1 MPDCVETVSR
11 EGGGIKCVDGGG
23 ILIDPVCSAAHSPSL
38 WRTGG
43 LSIMSS
49 VVVSMGGV
57 GVMVFGQTA
66 DCVDFL

>member
-1 MPDCVETVSR
+1 LPGYVKSVPG
-11 EGGGIKCVDGGG
+11 EGGGIKRVDGGG